1 VRVVADVLRDPLERS
16 RLQYAHPEV
25 EQRIERVGASR
36 LVSSDLRDLMVDQ
49 GDEPFLH
56 PNVHVRY
63 LPEPCVTET
72 SRGALDRAT
81 RREGNV
87 REVVR

>member
-1 VRVVADVLRDPLERS
+1 
-16 RLQYAHPEV
+16 
-25 EQRIERVGASR
+25 
-36 LVSSDLRDLMVDQ
+36 
-49 GDEPFLH
+49 
-56 PNVHVRY
+56 VRY

-81 RREGNV
+81 RRDGNP